1 MHMDALLLPDEHAV
15 SDAPP
20 VTLGQIAELAGVRPS
35 AVSNWRKR
43 FDDFPP
49 PTASATGGRDLF
61 SLDAVET
68 WLVEHNRLAGAKE
81 SERFLFKATE
91 ILRADLDVKGIIDVV
106 CAALAFVYVRTDTD
120 ELAGGVAFDRR
131 ICDDPAFA
139 EPFAPLA
146 MLKAETRVH
155 LLQLVDQLTPS
166 SIPSLFSG
174 VLARHQRFVET
185 RTSDRLIEL
194 LVRVGIDD
202 SKVTAVTR
210 IFDPAAGQANLLLA
224 AAKAAGPGV
233 ELTGQEFNH
242 AAWRIAKQRF
252 YVEGQSAS
260 IELGDSLL
268 EDAYPD
274 LRADV
279 VLCDPPYGLKR
290 HFPAAALADGRW
302 KFGVP
307 GTGVADFAWL
317 QHAIHH
323 LTADGRGYV
332 LLPASTLSRNGR
344 DAEIRAQLLR
354 QGAVE
359 AIVALPPRAAEHTA
373 ISLALWIVRRPID
386 ESNPKV
392 LLIDGTRASPR
403 PREPLDEPL
412 IERIEGAVEV
422 WRQQANVLEADRGF
436 AIGVSVMDLLGPRAN
451 LRPARWVHQESQ
463 LDVEQRRQDFRNATR
478 AASESRWQLLE
489 ADIRTGKL
497 MGDPSALAWISV
509 RDLIADGRAELV
521 RGIRLRPEDA
531 RSSGTRVL
539 RDRSMQPGDPEPP
552 AYVDLTALP
561 QMPRLTR
568 PGDIIVSLAGDDLK
582 TLVETRSGCALAL
595 PLQALRLD
603 EEWLDP
609 TVAAAFLASPRNR
622 RLLAGMAPMQAHL
635 EVRELQ
641 LPAVPVDQVAELRE
655 MLGQI
660 ERSEQLAHDV
670 LSASREARDA
680 LLDLGGYVVMP
691 QQTHTRHEQSSR

>member
-1 MHMDALLLPDEHAV
+1 MHMGALLLPDEYAA

-20 VTLGQIAELAGVRPS
+20 VTLSQIAELAGVRPS

-61 SLDAVET
+61 SLDAVEK

-91 ILRADLDVKGIIDVV
+91 ILRAELDVKGIIDVV
-106 CAALAFVYVRTDTD
+106 CAALAFVYVRADPD
-120 ELAGGVAFDRR
+120 ELAGGVAFDRHML
-131 ICDDPAFA
+131 DDPAFA

-146 MLKAETRVH
+146 RLKAEARVH
-155 LLQLVDQLTPS
+155 LLQLVGQLTPA
-166 SIPSLFSG
+166 SIPSLFSE

-194 LVRVGIDD
+194 LVRVGIDGRGT
-202 SKVTAVTR
+202 SAVTR
-210 IFDPAAGQANLLLA
+210 VFDPAAGQASLLLA
-224 AAKAAGPGV
+224 AAKVAGPGV
-233 ELTGQEFNH
+233 ELIGQELNH

-252 YVEGQSAS
+252 YVEGQGAR

-268 EDAYPD
+268 KDAFPD

-279 VLCDPPYGLKR
+279 VLCDPPYGLKT
-290 HFPAAALADGRW
+290 HFSATALADGRW
-302 KFGVP
+302 TFGMP
-307 GTGVADFAWL
+307 GTGAADFAWL

-332 LLPASTLSRNGR
+332 LLPAATLSRNGR
-344 DAEIRAQLLR
+344 DAEIRAQMLR
-354 QGAVE
+354 QGAIE

-403 PREPLDEPL
+403 PGEPLGEAL
-412 IERIEGAVEV
+412 IERVAGALEV
-422 WRQQANVLEADRGF
+422 WRQDAEIREADHGF
-436 AIGVSVMDLLGPRAN
+436 AIGVPVTDLLGPRAN

-463 LDVEQRRQDFRNATR
+463 LDVEQRRRDFRSAAR

-489 ADIRTGKL
+489 ADIGTGKL

-521 RGIRLRPEDA
+521 RGIRLGPEDA

-539 RDRSMQPGDPEPP
+539 RNRSMQPGDPEPP
-552 AYVDLTALP
+552 EYADLTTLP
-561 QMPRLTR
+561 QTPRLTR
-568 PGDIIVSLAGDDLK
+568 PGDIVLSLAGDDLR
-582 TLVETRSGCALAL
+582 TFVETQGGCALAL

-641 LPAVPVDQVAELRE
+641 LPAIPVDQVAELRKT
-655 MLGQI
+655 LGQI
-660 ERSEQLAHDV
+660 ERSEQLARDV
-670 LSASREARDA
+670 LISSREARDA
-680 LLDLGGYVVMP
+680 LLDLGGYVATP
-691 QQTHTRHEQSSR
+691 EQPDTHHEQSRI

>member
-1 MHMDALLLPDEHAV
+1 MNASPLPGDYAA

-61 SLDAVET
+61 SLDAVEA
-68 WLVEHNRLAGAKE
+68 WLVTHNRLVGTKE
-81 SERFLFKATE
+81 DERFLWQAAD
-91 ILRADLDVKGIIDVV
+91 ILRSELDVKGIIDVV
-106 CAALAFVYVRTDTD
+106 CAALAFVYVRTGTD
-120 ELAGGVAFDRR
+120 QPAGSVLFDPRMR
-131 ICDDPAFA
+131 DDPAFA

-146 MLKAETRVH
+146 ALKAETRIH
-155 LLQLVDQLTPS
+155 LLQLVGQLAPAH
-166 SIPSLFSG
+166 IPSLFSG

-185 RTSDRLIEL
+185 RTSSRLIEL
-194 LVRVGIDD
+194 LVRIGIDD
-202 SKVTAVTR
+202 SKTASVTR
-210 IFDPAAGQANLLLA
+210 IFDPAAGQASLLLA
-224 AAKAAGPGV
+224 AAKVAGPGV
-233 ELTGQEFNH
+233 ELAGQELNR

-252 YVEGQSAS
+252 YVEGQTAR

-268 EDAYPD
+268 EDAFPD

-279 VLCDPPYGLKR
+279 VLCDPPYGLKT

-317 QHAIHH
+317 QHTIHH

-373 ISLALWIVRRPID
+373 VSLALWIVRRPVD
-386 ESNPKV
+386 DSNPKV
-392 LLIDGTRASPR
+392 LLIDGTRAAPQ

-412 IERIEGAVEV
+412 IEHIANAVEV
-422 WRQQANVLEADRGF
+422 WRQRAEVLEADRGF
-436 AIGVSVMDLLGPRAN
+436 AIGVPVMDLLGPRAN

-463 LDVEQRRQDFRNATR
+463 LDVEQRRQDFRSAAT

-489 ADIRTGKL
+489 ADIRTGDL
-497 MGDPSALAWISV
+497 MGDPNALAWISV

-521 RGIRLRPEDA
+521 RGIRLRHEDA
-531 RSSGTRVL
+531 RPSGTRVL
-539 RDRSMQPGDPEPP
+539 HSRGIRPSDPEPP
-552 AYVDLTALP
+552 TYVDLTILP
-561 QMPRLTR
+561 QIPRLTR
-568 PGDIIVSLAGDDLK
+568 AGDIVLSLTGDDLR
-582 TLVETRSGCALAL
+582 TFVDTQGGCVLAL

-622 RLLAGMAPMQAHL
+622 RLLAGMAPTQAHL

-641 LPAVPVDQVAELRE
+641 LPALPASQVAEMRKTLK
-655 MLGQI
+655 QI
-660 ERSEQLAHDV
+660 DHSEQLARDV
-670 LSASREARDA
+670 LIASREARDA
-680 LLDLGGYVVMP
+680 LLDLGGYVTTP
-691 QQTHTRHEQSSR
+691 RPAQTHHEQSSR

>member
-1 MHMDALLLPDEHAV
+1 MLIHMDALTLPDDYAASE
-15 SDAPP
+15 APP

-43 FDDFPP
+43 FDDFPT

-68 WLVEHNRLAGAKE
+68 WLVAHNRLAGTKE
-81 SERFLFKATE
+81 GERFLWQATD
-91 ILRADLDVKGIIDVV
+91 ILRSELDVKGIIDVV

-120 ELAGGVAFDRR
+120 QLAGDVAFDRHMR
-131 ICDDPAFA
+131 DDPAFA

-146 MLKAETRVH
+146 ALRAETRVH
-155 LLQLVDQLTPS
+155 LLQLVGQLTPAN
-166 SIPSLFSG
+166 IPSLFSG

-194 LVRVGIDD
+194 LVRVSTND
-202 SKVTAVTR
+202 STTTSVTR
-210 IFDPAAGQANLLLA
+210 VFDPAAGQASLLLA
-224 AAKAAGPGV
+224 AAKVAGPGV
-233 ELTGQEFNH
+233 ELMGQELNH

-252 YVEGQSAS
+252 YVEGQNAR

-268 EDAYPD
+268 QDAYPG

-279 VLCDPPYGLKR
+279 VLCDPPYGLKT

-307 GTGVADFAWL
+307 GPGVADFAWL

-373 ISLALWIVRRPID
+373 ISLALWIVRRPAD
-386 ESNPKV
+386 ESNPKI
-392 LLIDGTRASPR
+392 LLIDGTRASTQR
-403 PREPLDEPL
+403 REPLDEPL
-412 IERIEGAVEV
+412 IEHITGAIEV
-422 WRQQANVLEADRGF
+422 WRQHADVLETDRGF
-436 AIGVSVMDLLGPRAN
+436 AIGVPVMDLLGPRAN

-463 LDVEQRRQDFRNATR
+463 LDVEQRRQDFRSAAT

-489 ADIRTGKL
+489 ADIRTGNL
-497 MGDPSALAWISV
+497 MGDPNALAWISV

-531 RSSGTRVL
+531 RPIGTRVL
-539 RDRSMQPGDPEPP
+539 RNRSMRPGDPEPP
-552 AYVDLTALP
+552 TYVDLTALP
-561 QMPRLTR
+561 QMPHLTR
-568 PGDIIVSLAGDDLK
+568 PGDIVLSLAGDDLR
-582 TLVETRSGCALAL
+582 TFVETQGGCALAL

-622 RLLAGMAPMQAHL
+622 RLLAGMAPTQAHL

-641 LPAVPVDQVAELRE
+641 LPAIPLDQVAELRKT
-655 MLGQI
+655 LGQI
-660 ERSEQLAHDV
+660 ERSEQLARDV
-670 LSASREARDA
+670 LVASRETRDA
-680 LLDLGGYVVMP
+680 LLDLGGYVATP
-691 QQTHTRHEQSSR
+691 PPTHAEQSSR